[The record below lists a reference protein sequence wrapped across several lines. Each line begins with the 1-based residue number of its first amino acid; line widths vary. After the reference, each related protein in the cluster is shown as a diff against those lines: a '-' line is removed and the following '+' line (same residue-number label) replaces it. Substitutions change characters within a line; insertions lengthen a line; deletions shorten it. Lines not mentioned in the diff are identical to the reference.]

1 MKYKASQVLYKEILS
16 KKVRE
21 RREMAQQLY
30 SVLAAFTENLSSVP
44 SNLTLVV
51 YSFLYSLLLLATLIL
66 TSMPLLCLLGCPFS

>member
-1 MKYKASQVLYKEILS
+1 
-16 KKVRE
+16 
-21 RREMAQQLY
+21 MAQQLY
-30 SVLAAFTENLSSVP
+30 SVLAAFTENLSSIP